1 MNIKKINNI
10 IVGLIIILATITALF
25 GILSNQSINEGEVI
39 RTLAG
44 ESVTLYGKGLYHN
57 ESISMASQVIAQEMV
72 TLLMVVPFLLCALV
86 LNHKGKIK
94 GELLLTG
101 TLGYT
106 LYMYATYCFVAVYNN
121 FFLIYVLLMSLSFF
135 GFVINMYQLFSQ
147 RNNIHFSKLPHK
159 FIGFSTVFLGSLILL
174 MWLGR
179 LVPPLFEGSVP
190 SGLEHYTTFPIQAL
204 DLGIVVPVAIIGG
217 IALTKRKSLGY
228 LLVPIITIKGITML
242 LAIDAMMIGMLN
254 SGVTVDKVEVV
265 VFPLFTILFCFNLYF
280 ILKSLKE
287 DKRG

>member
-1 MNIKKINNI
+1 MNVKRLNNI

-25 GILSNQSINEGEVI
+25 GILSNQSINEHEVV
-39 RTLAG
+39 RTIFG

-57 ESISMASQVIAQEMV
+57 ESISMASQVIAQERV
-72 TLLMVVPFLLCALV
+72 TLLVVVPLLFYALV
-86 LNHKGKIK
+86 LKNGGKIK
-94 GELLLTG
+94 GDMLLTG
-101 TLGYT
+101 ILGYT

-121 FFLIYVLLMSLSFF
+121 LFLIYVALMSLSFF

-147 RNNIHFSKLPHK
+147 RNKIYFSKLPNK
-159 FIGFSTVFLGSLILL
+159 FIGYSTVVLGLLILF

-179 LVPPLFEGSVP
+179 LIPPLIQGGIP
-190 SGLEHYTTFPIQAL
+190 TGLEHYTTFPIQAL
-204 DLGIVVPVAIIGG
+204 DLGIVVPVAMIGG
-217 IALTKRKSLGY
+217 FAFTKKQILGY

-254 SGVTVDKVEVV
+254 SRVSVDGVELV

-287 DKRG
+287 GKRG